1 MKKTVLVFGVI
12 SGVIGSVLMLAN
24 VSFIDQIGF
33 DRGIIVGYT
42 AIVVSF
48 LLVFFGI
55 RSYRDNANG
64 GFISFG
70 KAFSVGILITII
82 SCVFYVVTWE
92 IAYYT
97 VFSDFGD
104 KWVNHEVE
112 RVRNSAAP
120 PAEVAAQVEQLRA
133 FGESFK
139 NPLVNAAYTFLEPLP
154 VGLLMT
160 LISAAI
166 LRRKRKDDDLAEA
179 LPSTS

>member
-1 MKKTVLVFGVI
+1 MKKTVLIFGVI
-12 SGVIGSVLMLAN
+12 SGVISSALMLAT
-24 VSFIDQIGF
+24 VSFIDQLGF
-33 DRGIIVGYT
+33 DRGVIVGYT

-55 RSYRDNANG
+55 RSYRDNLNG

-70 KAFSVGILITII
+70 KAFSVGILITLI

-92 IAYYT
+92 IVYYT
-97 VFSDFGD
+97 LLPDFGD
-104 KWVNHEVE
+104 KWVNHEVD
-112 RVRNSAAP
+112 RVRNSGAP

-139 NPLVNAAYTFLEPLP
+139 NPLVNSAYTFMEPLP

-166 LRRKRKDDDLAEA
+166 LRRKRKDDGLAEA